1 MGDFTIEQREWLQD
15 ALIHRAALLSCEI
28 ADRLP
33 DSRLL
38 NSGLLAPGNDGLE
51 SEINH
56 AGVEQVMRQ
65 LREVTETLARLRSPD
80 YGLCTECEGE
90 IPFRDLKNDPSL
102 TICPCCRQWAR
113 SGRVHIGPAVK
124 ERRTTCGV
132 VRRFA
137 L

>member
-51 SEINH
+51 SEIDH
-56 AGVEQVMRQ
+56 ADVEEFMG
-65 LREVTETLARLRSPD
+65 EVAGGTRLRFPD
-80 YGLCTECEGE
+80 
-90 IPFRDLKNDPSL
+90 
-102 TICPCCRQWAR
+102 
-113 SGRVHIGPAVK
+113 
-124 ERRTTCGV
+124 
-132 VRRFA
+132 
-137 L
+137 